1 MSALQL
7 RQEFNAFVARAW
19 GFARFNALAYLK
31 NNLPTSSGTLGNY
44 TDFPAGKSLAGL
56 NLYAKGDLRDSYYE
70 VTVVPGSATGRT
82 GRISSFVTN
91 SPYAFYYANGRLN
104 SDTYHGFD
112 FIAQTKKDLEE
123 AISGAINIEVKGI
136 T

>member
-7 RQEFNAFVARAW
+7 RQEFNAIVERAW
-19 GFARFNALAYLK
+19 GEARTNALAFLK
-31 NNLPTSSGTLGNY
+31 NNLPTPSGTLGNF

-56 NLYAKGDLRDSYYE
+56 NLYANGDLRDSYYE
-70 VTVVPGSATGRT
+70 VTLVPGNPVGHS

-112 FIAQTKKDLEE
+112 FIAQTQRDLEQ
-123 AISGAINIEVKGI
+123 GLRNINIRVKGI
-136 T
+136 